1 MKKDLNPST
10 EQTKIQALSKQE
22 AKWKTIE
29 KNVKRN
35 VETYEREHYKYPISL
50 FRTLTTAPK
59 TYETLYG
66 ITLILHIHADDDT
79 LACIYDHIDDL
90 TSIGRSEDFVNVEEC
105 SYTEL
110 KEIDDNYT
118 CDMHMYIP
126 SNALSE
132 AIDSDS
138 INLNGQNGIPGCGT
152 NFLLNKDYVLADNKR
167 IFNKKLV
174 CYVSKFNIFDAVSG
188 IYADDNSNIVALV

>member
-1 MKKDLNPST
+1 M
-10 EQTKIQALSKQE
+10 
-22 AKWKTIE
+22 
-29 KNVKRN
+29 
-35 VETYEREHYKYPISL
+35 
-50 FRTLTTAPK
+50 
-59 TYETLYG
+59 
-66 ITLILHIHADDDT
+66 ILHIHADDDT

-126 SNALSE
+126 SNALS
-132 AIDSDS
+132 
-138 INLNGQNGIPGCGT
+138 
-152 NFLLNKDYVLADNKR
+152 DNKR

>member
-1 MKKDLNPST
+1 M
-10 EQTKIQALSKQE
+10 I
-22 AKWKTIE
+22 
-29 KNVKRN
+29 
-35 VETYEREHYKYPISL
+35 
-50 FRTLTTAPK
+50 TT
-59 TYETLYG
+59 
-66 ITLILHIHADDDT
+66 H
-79 LACIYDHIDDL
+79 
-90 TSIGRSEDFVNVEEC
+90 V
-105 SYTEL
+105 
-110 KEIDDNYT
+110 
-118 CDMHMYIP
+118 HMYIP